1 MDNAL
6 ANIENQLEKENK
18 ELENLINQQEAT
30 KLELGK
36 PFPHEEELR
45 QKSSRLAE
53 LDALLNMDDSNEQ
66 NKDEKSSVLDDLK
79 TNTVKSNSLNSKAE
93 KEVEYER

>member
-36 PFPHEEELR
+36 PFPQEEELR

-79 TNTVKSNSLNSKAE
+79 SNSAKSNSCSNKAD